1 MLRWLLAAVFVVVA
15 SVGAGAQMPAEEVAE
30 RVPFEKT
37 IRAYRSGPIAETVQ
51 IRVKDDHGRE
61 RRADI
66 LLKLDASGENGKGPL
81 RARIELGDLAVSID
95 GDRMLATHRL
105 EKNRYA
111 EFTLANGPLL
121 RALAAVMPALV
132 LPQLVLADRSTD
144 RMDDLGVP
152 FEPVALR
159 WEPGVVDRPTGKLLF
174 VGNSGD
180 TTYKMLVDRTTGR
193 LASLQVASGSGAIRN
208 LDLTA
213 RAVNPGPSESWPVEV
228 AGRRKVD
235 GLADLISESEQV
247 RVGERFPNSMS
258 LLTPGLRQWK
268 EIRDDLASVLIFVQP
283 DVGDLDHSEG
293 EARDAAVAKFQR
305 ETRLANQLVRKLDA
319 DSEGKWVARCVVILP
334 TSSLHPDITSILIS
348 VLNPTD
354 SAVLSRPSN
363 VPIIAVAQSFDYDSI
378 LGGGQGGAVV
388 LDNKRI
394 VRAIITL
401 GEVESTEKKIRDVLG
416 TLK

>member
-1 MLRWLLAAVFVVVA
+1 MLRGFLAGVLVTLA
-15 SVGAGAQMPAEEVAE
+15 SVSSGAQTPAEDAAE

-37 IRAYRSGPIAETVQ
+37 VLAYRSGPIAENVQ

-66 LLKLDASGENGKGPL
+66 LVKVDAFGDGHGPF
-81 RARIELGDLAVSID
+81 RARIELGDLAVSIE
-95 GDRMLATHRL
+95 GKRMLATHRL

-111 EFTLANGPLL
+111 EFTLADGPLL
-121 RALAAVMPALV
+121 QSLAAVMPALV

-144 RMDDLGVP
+144 RIDDLGIQ
-152 FEPVALR
+152 FEPMAVR

-174 VGNSGD
+174 VGSSGD

-208 LDLTA
+208 LDLTT
-213 RAVNPGPSESWPVEV
+213 RASSPGSPDTWPVEV
-228 AGRRKVD
+228 AGRRRVD
-235 GLADLISESEQV
+235 GLADLISEAEQV
-247 RVGERFPNSMS
+247 RVGERFPTTMS

-268 EIRDDLASVLIFVQP
+268 ENRDDLASVLIFLQP
-283 DVGDLDHSEG
+283 DVANLDHTEG
-293 EARDAAVAKFQR
+293 EERDAAVAKLQR
-305 ETRLANQLVRKLDA
+305 ETRLANQMVRKLEAESD
-319 DSEGKWVARCVVILP
+319 GKWVARCVVILP
-334 TSSLHPDITSILIS
+334 TSALHPDITSILLS

-388 LDNKRI
+388 LDSKRI